1 MIIPVTLGDERN
13 YPVFIDEPETFI
25 GKLKELTPASAYVVI
40 TNETIEGLYREQ
52 MNSWKEQLD
61 NYHEV
66 VIKDGE
72 AYKNMDSIM
81 TMLDYMLEHKLDRK
95 AVIIAFGGGVI
106 GDMAGFAA
114 SLFLRGVRFVQV
126 PTTLLAMVDSS
137 VGGKTAVNHPMGKNL
152 IGAFYQPRFVW
163 IDTTYLDTLE
173 QREYLAGCGEVMK
186 YGFIGGP
193 KAFEFVQDEFTHLCN
208 RMTTAVQKAI
218 ALSVEI
224 KAEVVSMD
232 EKENGCRA
240 LLNFGHTF
248 GHALEKVLGYGT
260 ILHGEGVFWG
270 IRCAIELGKITGTVP
285 EKFHLAY
292 EEAKSA
298 ILYPEIKGKMDL
310 DALYAAMFSDKK
322 VDTGVI
328 RFVLPTEP
336 GSSIIYRDATRAQV
350 VETLTMVFT
359 A

>member
-1 MIIPVTLGDERN
+1 MIVPVTLGDERD
-13 YPVFIDEPETFI
+13 YPVFIDESSSLLE
-25 GKLKELTPASAYVVI
+25 KLAELTPASSYVVI
-40 TNETIEGLYREQ
+40 TNTTIARIYREE
-52 MNSWKEQLD
+52 MNSWKNSLD

-66 VIKDGE
+66 IIEDGE
-72 AYKNMDSIM
+72 SYKNMDSIM
-81 TMLDYMLEHKLDRK
+81 IMLDYMLEMKLDRK
-95 AVIIAFGGGVI
+95 CVVIAFGGGVI

-137 VGGKTAVNHPMGKNL
+137 VGGKTAVNHFMGKNL
-152 IGAFYQPRFVW
+152 IGAFYQPTFVW
-163 IDTTYLDTLE
+163 IETRYLETLE

-193 KAFEFVQDEFTHLCN
+193 KAFEFTQDEFPALCE
-208 RMTTAVQKAI
+208 RKPEIIQKAI

-224 KAEVVSMD
+224 KADVVSKD
-232 EKENGCRA
+232 EKESGCRA

-248 GHALEKVLGYGT
+248 GHVLEKVLGYGT

-292 EEAKSA
+292 EEAKKG
-298 ILYPEIKGKMDL
+298 ILYPEIKEKMDMEE
-310 DALYAAMFSDKK
+310 LYAAMFSDKK
-322 VDTGVI
+322 VASGVI

-336 GSSIIYRDATRAQV
+336 GSSIIYKDATKEQV
-350 VETLTMVFT
+350 METLRMVFES
-359 A
+359 

>member
-1 MIIPVTLGDERN
+1 MIVPVTLGDERD
-13 YPVFIDEPETFI
+13 YPVFIDEAGSFI
-25 GKLKELTPASAYVVI
+25 GKIKELTPASAYVVI
-40 TNETIEGLYREQ
+40 TNTTIEGLYRSQ
-52 MNSWKEQLD
+52 MDSWKEQLD

-66 VIKDGE
+66 VIEDGE

-81 TMLDYMLEHKLDRK
+81 IMLDYMLEQKLDRK
-95 AVIIAFGGGVI
+95 AVVIAFGGGVI

-152 IGAFYQPRFVW
+152 IGAFYQPKFVW
-163 IDTTYLDTLE
+163 IDTAYLKTLE

-193 KAFEFVQDEFTHLCN
+193 KAFEFVQDEFSALCE
-208 RMTTAVQKAI
+208 RDTKAIQKAI

-224 KAEVVSMD
+224 KAEVVSQD

-270 IRCAIELGKITGTVP
+270 IRCAIELGKMAGTVP
-285 EKFHLAY
+285 EKFYLAY
-292 EEAKSA
+292 EEAKKA
-298 ILYPEIKGKMDL
+298 ILYPEIKESMDL
-310 DALYAAMFSDKK
+310 DELYSAMFSDKK
-322 VDTGVI
+322 VDTGII

-336 GSSIIYRDATRAQV
+336 GSSIIYSNATRQQV
-350 VETLTMVFT
+350 METLTMVFT